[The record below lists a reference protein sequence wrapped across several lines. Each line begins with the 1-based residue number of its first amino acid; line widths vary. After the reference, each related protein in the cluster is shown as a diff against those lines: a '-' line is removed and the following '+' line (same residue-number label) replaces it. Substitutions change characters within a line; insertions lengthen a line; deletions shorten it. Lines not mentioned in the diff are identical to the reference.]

1 MKTYKVKDQE
11 EVVKNA
17 KLFYEAVKLAWGLQV
32 TYCYHDLIHM
42 IKNNL
47 YYDLYDSDNGWG
59 MGLGAKNQNDADVC
73 TLAEILK
80 EEDDD
85 EDEESEEKEEEKEE
99 KEKKN
104 NDNETEATDEILKK
118 LSKNFS
124 NIKFF
129 YTFRLPPPVPI

>member
-17 KLFYEAVKLAWGLQV
+17 KLFYEIVKLAWGLQV

-42 IKNNL
+42 IKNDL
-47 YYDLYDSDNGWG
+47 CYDLYDSDNGWG

-80 EEDDD
+80 DDDD
-85 EDEESEEKEEEKEE
+85 EDEESKEEEEEEKE

-104 NDNETEATDEILKK
+104 NETKATDEILKK
-118 LSKNFS
+118 N
-124 NIKFF
+124 
-129 YTFRLPPPVPI
+129 YQ